1 MFIFVCLNRLTN
13 TRNGCIII
21 NRNEQN
27 EFPKTNK
34 TIEKEVNT
42 MTAEKLVEFYKLLSQ
57 LPPDK
62 QNEIYYMIKGAA
74 LVAHNR

>member
-1 MFIFVCLNRLTN
+1 MTN

-27 EFPKTNK
+27 EFLKTNK

>member
-1 MFIFVCLNRLTN
+1 MR
-13 TRNGCIII
+13 
-21 NRNEQN
+21 
-27 EFPKTNK
+27 
-34 TIEKEVNT
+34 KEVNT